1 MALKLAGKITIK
13 KKYLS
18 KLSNLKINS
27 EDNFFALCKKKI
39 NQKITIDLN
48 YYSLIDIRKIKFI
61 SSKVGI
67 IADLIK
73 NEVIIYEKNKIRKIK
88 FNYKFDTYESL
99 VKDFLFNNGRN
110 CASYE
115 DGLMVNKFIEKV
127 KNK

>member
-1 MALKLAGKITIK
+1 MIDLRTIK
-13 KKYLS
+13 
-18 KLSNLKINS
+18 
-27 EDNFFALCKKKI
+27 F
-39 NQKITIDLN
+39 T
-48 YYSLIDIRKIKFI
+48 
-61 SSKVGI
+61 SSTLGI

-99 VKDFLFNNGRN
+99 VKDFIFNNGRN